1 MLLPT
6 QNLWKGLAI
15 PQKVSPDLQTHKRC
29 SQTNGK
35 EPNSRNNPNAHQL
48 KGSQR
53 MPPHPFNF
61 IKQ

>member
-15 PQKVSPDLQTHKRC
+15 PQKVSPAVQTHKRC
-29 SQTNGK
+29 SQTYGK

-48 KGSQR
+48 KNR
-53 MPPHPFNF
+53 
-61 IKQ
+61 